1 MLGYDATAGV
11 PAQLSAIFAAPPLSP
26 LLEVLVDQV
35 EDTLLLHRA
44 LIGEPA
50 PEQSLTC
57 MLAQVSQAIGA
68 GIGAGLAARRTV
80 EAHLRE
86 RSGMLGMEV
95 EDDCEF

>member
-50 PEQSLTC
+50 PDRSLTC
-57 MLAQVSQAIGA
+57 
-68 GIGAGLAARRTV
+68 
-80 EAHLRE
+80 
-86 RSGMLGMEV
+86 
-95 EDDCEF
+95 